1 MPPRRSPRP
10 EHMADHKKQPVLI
23 LIGRTSA
30 GKTTL
35 CQSMNSEALKYHKT
49 QTIQLFNDN
58 LIDTP
63 GEYLERHSFWGALQ
77 VSAADADVIVLVQD
91 ATEISTMF
99 PPGYGGQ
106 FVKPVVGVVTKSDIA
121 SPKQIEDARKYL
133 EMAGV
138 KDIFPVSSVTG
149 EGVQDFVRYLEIL

>member
-1 MPPRRSPRP
+1 
-10 EHMADHKKQPVLI
+10 LI
-23 LIGRTSA
+23 FIGRTSA

-49 QTIQLFNDN
+49 QTIQLFNDRM
-58 LIDTP
+58 IDTP

-91 ATEISTMF
+91 ATEVSTMF
-99 PPGYGGQ
+99 PPGYAGQ

-121 SPKQIEDARKYL
+121 TPKQVEDAGKYL
-133 EMAGV
+133 TMAGV
-138 KDIFPVSSVTG
+138 KKVFPVSSMTG
-149 EGVQDFVRYLEIL
+149 EGVQDLIRYLDIL